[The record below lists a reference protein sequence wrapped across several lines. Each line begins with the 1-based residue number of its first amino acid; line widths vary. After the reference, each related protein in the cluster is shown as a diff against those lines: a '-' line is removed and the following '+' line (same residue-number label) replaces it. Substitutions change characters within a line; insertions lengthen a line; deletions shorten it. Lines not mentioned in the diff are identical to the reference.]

1 METFTIEFQTGL
13 WNAWLPFL
21 FYTVF
26 TMLSAFLVN
35 KEAFK
40 RGSDRSWLNKKET
53 LIAAVTVLSF
63 YGTLI
68 VGIWIPLKTGTYLFY
83 IGLGMYII
91 GIILS
96 IWVGISFLTA
106 PMGKLITRG
115 CYKFSRNPI
124 YMVNILIAISIVL
137 MSASWILV
145 LLLIV
150 YLVFNHL
157 EILAEERFCAETY
170 GEDFEIYKKKVR
182 RYL

>member
-1 METFTIEFQTGL
+1 MDFNFNLSIGL

-26 TMLSAFLVN
+26 TMVSAFLLS
-35 KEAFK
+35 KEGFK
-40 RGSDRSWLNKKET
+40 RGGDRSWLTKKET
-53 LIAAVTVLSF
+53 LIMTINGLSF

-68 VGIWIPLKTGTYLFY
+68 VGIWIPLQMGTNLFY
-83 IGLGMYII
+83 IGLGIYII

-96 IWVGISFLTA
+96 VWVGVSFLKA
-106 PMGKLITRG
+106 PPEKLITKG
-115 CYKFSRNPI
+115 AYKFSRNPI
-124 YMVNILIAISIVL
+124 YMVNILIACSIVL

-145 LLLIV
+145 IMLVI

-157 EILAEERFCAETY
+157 AILAEERFCSETY
-170 GEDFEIYKKKVR
+170 GEDFEAYKKKVR